1 MTARLEIAVEGRVQG
16 VGFRQSV
23 QRQARQLGL
32 AGVVKNQPDGSVL
45 IVVEGTDDS
54 VQQLVD
60 WCHDGPSA
68 ADVDRVEVSRGS
80 PEGLSGFRIV
90 G

>member
-1 MTARLEIAVEGRVQG
+1 MTAHLEIAVEGRVQG

-23 QRQARQLGL
+23 KRRATQLGL
-32 AGVVKNQPDGSVL
+32 AGMVKNQADGSVL
-45 IVVEGTDDS
+45 IVVEGPPDAA
-54 VQQLVD
+54 QKLVD
-60 WCHDGPSA
+60 WCHDGPSS

-80 PEGLSGFRIV
+80 PQQLSGFRIV